1 MTGSLIHGTLGA
13 HVTRRR
19 PHTPER
25 AVFAKEKE
33 LNVGAHGRPH
43 CAPVRGQRT
52 AGGEEAASPPGSGST
67 LGPGAPR
74 VSVPGPRQCQSPGP
88 GVADSLHQPQ
98 LAARVC
104 FLEATS
110 LLSFHCHLHDKNG
123 DLDEVVRAAKPKG
136 LNSALGV
143 SSSFLLKKT
152 KRQKNEC
159 FDAKQSGAEGASA
172 AALPAS
178 APYCVNNGLKRAGS
192 VADATRVEIRPLWC
206 ILKTPLPWDGVVSR
220 FEGGDGLDALRS
232 GPGPRLLTAVSPE
245 SLWGSHAPTS
255 GNTLC
260 VEN

>member
-25 AVFAKEKE
+25 VVFAKEKE

-52 AGGEEAASPPGSGST
+52 AGGEEAAPPPGSGWT

-88 GVADSLHQPQ
+88 GVAASLHQPQ

-110 LLSFHCHLHDKNG
+110 LLSFHCHLHDENG
-123 DLDEVVRAAKPKG
+123 GLDEVVRAA
-136 LNSALGV
+136 N
-143 SSSFLLKKT
+143 
-152 KRQKNEC
+152 
-159 FDAKQSGAEGASA
+159 
-172 AALPAS
+172 
-178 APYCVNNGLKRAGS
+178 
-192 VADATRVEIRPLWC
+192 
-206 ILKTPLPWDGVVSR
+206 
-220 FEGGDGLDALRS
+220 
-232 GPGPRLLTAVSPE
+232 
-245 SLWGSHAPTS
+245 
-255 GNTLC
+255 
-260 VEN
+260 